1 MMQRTISTIGLLL
14 CAAMISA
21 QTPKDVKFRFTEAND
36 LTMTGRLFSD
46 NPNPYHRVDTE
57 RFKGF
62 VGKEN
67 LQVRETSG
75 MACMFT
81 TNSSVIFGA
90 WDI

>member
-1 MMQRTISTIGLLL
+1 MMKRTVFIIGLLL

-57 RFKGF
+57 RFKR
-62 VGKEN
+62 VC
-67 LQVRETSG
+67 REGESTGARNQRYG
-75 MACMFT
+75 MY
-81 TNSSVIFGA
+81 VHH
-90 WDI
+90 